1 MKCSHSAL
9 LHFDQPKRVVL
20 TQMSKSPI
28 VDCIPMKKLTILE
41 IFACIAIFACVIN
54 AQQAAA
60 TTDSYVLGSR
70 TIRIPA
76 PHGFVDVVPRFD
88 QITARFIATESPN
101 NDMLAVHV
109 ENSMAPTLQ
118 KGESPALDFYT
129 KVSVSK
135 RFKTVDISVA
145 DFKAMVVSFEKESPS
160 LLDSNGPVM
169 KAIVQHS
176 NKGLSELSGTKV
188 EIEMDQPTNL
198 GYFDKR
204 SDIYSAM
211 ILFKLKDPQMPLP
224 MLCGIS
230 YVRVN
235 SRLLFVYTYR
245 KFTSERDVDAL
256 RDFTKKWTAAIIA
269 ANK

>member
-1 MKCSHSAL
+1 MK
-9 LHFDQPKRVVL
+9 RL
-20 TQMSKSPI
+20 T
-28 VDCIPMKKLTILE
+28 VIL
-41 IFACIAIFACVIN
+41 ILVCIAVFASAIN
-54 AQQAAA
+54 AQQNAI
-60 TTDSYVLGSR
+60 TTDSYRLGSR
-70 TIRIPA
+70 TVRIPA
-76 PHGFVDVVPRFD
+76 PNGFFDVVPRFD

-109 ENSMAPTLQ
+109 EDSMAPIFQ
-118 KGESPALDFYT
+118 KGDNPALDFYT

-135 RFKTVDISVA
+135 RFRTVETSEA

-169 KAIVQHS
+169 KSIVQHS

-188 EIEMDQPTNL
+188 EMELDQPTIL

-204 SDIYSAM
+204 SDIYSTM
-211 ILFKLKDPQMPLP
+211 ILFKIKDPQMPLP

-245 KFTSERDVDAL
+245 KFTSERDVDIL
-256 RDFTKKWTAAIIA
+256 RDFTKKWTASIIA